1 MYKYSI
7 IFILN
12 KTKKFFSESASIN
25 PHAKHYFLQCTLDIV
40 ELSVVGVTLN
50 VFIPEVVINV
60 LDLLSLTT
68 ELQWLSRDLDKLAP
82 TQLCVPVQLTLIHG
96 KKPAYN
102 NLW

>member
-1 MYKYSI
+1 MKVPV
-7 IFILN
+7 L
-12 KTKKFFSESASIN
+12 T
-25 PHAKHYFLQCTLDIV
+25 PHAKHYFLQKFTLDIV

-82 TQLCVPVQLTLIHG
+82 TQLCVPVQLTFIHG